1 MLDSGALDGCSL
13 KFKFQEIET
22 MSRLNRITLITA
34 LALSGF
40 ASVQAATVAASE
52 AEARKAIEA
61 RQHVFDQIKDLNDAL
76 GKMLKKQSPM
86 DPAVVATN
94 AAKIQT
100 LAGQIPGAFKV
111 DTRGFKGIKTAA
123 LDGIWAS
130 EADFK
135 TKADALAA
143 AAGEAVAAGKS
154 GSADASQKAL
164 IALGKTCGNCH
175 DSYRAKMD

>member
-1 MLDSGALDGCSL
+1 
-13 KFKFQEIET
+13 
-22 MSRLNRITLITA
+22 MSRLNRITLLTA
-34 LALSGF
+34 LAALSGV
-40 ASVQAATVAASE
+40 AGVHAATVAASD

-76 GKMLKKQSPM
+76 GKMLKNQSPM
-86 DPAVVATN
+86 DPALAATN
-94 AAKIQT
+94 AGKIQA

-111 DTRGFKGIKTAA
+111 DTRGFKGTKTAA

-135 TKADALAA
+135 AKADALAA
-143 AAGEAVAAGKS
+143 AAGEAVAAGRS
-154 GSADASQKAL
+154 GDAKNTRTAL
-164 IALGKTCGNCH
+164 INLGRSCGNCH

>member
-1 MLDSGALDGCSL
+1 
-13 KFKFQEIET
+13 

-34 LALSGF
+34 LAALSGI
-40 ASVQAATVAASE
+40 AGVRAATVAGSE
-52 AEARKAIEA
+52 AEAKKAIEA
-61 RQHVFDQIKDLNDAL
+61 RQRVFEQIKDLNDPL
-76 GKMLKKQSPM
+76 GKMLRKQTPM

-130 EADFK
+130 EADF
-135 TKADALAA
+135 TSTLRYDALTELAFTYSFILDQ
-143 AAGEAVAAGKS
+143 AGLA
-154 GSADASQKAL
+154 Q
-164 IALGKTCGNCH
+164 
-175 DSYRAKMD
+175 